1 MMLNKIKKSLKS
13 NDGNGLI
20 WGVVIVLILLIIFTS
35 VSEYIRN
42 NIILNGTRDALESI
56 ATDIATENYNEIYPN
71 ARQGYFASYQISNTD
86 KWEEKI
92 DKSNIDKQLKDL
104 LGVEKEGKKIDKSNI
119 DKQLKD
125 LLGVEKEGN
134 KYVKRYKSN
143 GKVEYTLSNLKLK
156 IDNPRIAPTTDKNK
170 EKFIVEIT
178 SDIELDRLYNIFYD
192 VDKVKKNL

>member
-42 NIILNGTRDALESI
+42 NTILNGTRDALESI

-86 KWEEKI
+86 KWEE
-92 DKSNIDKQLKDL
+92 
-104 LGVEKEGKKIDKSNI
+104 KIDKSNI

-192 VDKVKKNL
+192 VDKVKTKIGAKVGYIPKY